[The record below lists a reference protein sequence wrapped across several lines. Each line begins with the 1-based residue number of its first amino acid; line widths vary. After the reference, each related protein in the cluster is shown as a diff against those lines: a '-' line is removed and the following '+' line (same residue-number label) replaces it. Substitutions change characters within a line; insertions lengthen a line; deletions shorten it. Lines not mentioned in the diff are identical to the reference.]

1 MSAQFR
7 GRFAVAVA
15 AVLFQT
21 AALAQST
28 PSDADLTAQL
38 QRMANAMRQ
47 GNYQGALIYQHEG
60 RLDSLKIFHA
70 AGTPE
75 RERLLSL
82 SGPTSE
88 VVRSG
93 GHLVCRLAGA
103 NSTLISFGAERS
115 LLPLVPHLRSSDLGA
130 SYKLVAVGEE
140 RVAGYQARVVDL
152 QACDEF
158 RYGYRLW
165 LERDSGMLL
174 RAALMGSNGQPLEQM
189 MFVNVEIGAAPRA
202 EDLSLSGEPATPA
215 KQEAAEV
222 AVNGPVHWKFVDLPP
237 SFRVE
242 SRLTS
247 PSGGDSEHL
256 LLTDGVA
263 NVSVYV
269 EPRVDDGVMGV
280 SVGGRGAL
288 SVFSRDM
295 DALRVVVL
303 GNVPT
308 RTAQRIAAA
317 LQPVT
322 ATK

>member
-1 MSAQFR
+1 MSAQLR

-15 AVLFQT
+15 VVLYQT

-28 PSDADLTAQL
+28 LSDAELTAQL

-60 RLDSLKIFHA
+60 RLDSLRIFHA

-82 SGPTSE
+82 SGPNSE

-93 GHLVCRLAGA
+93 GQLVCRLAGA

-115 LLPLVPHLRSSDLGA
+115 LLPLVPHLRSSDLSG
-130 SYKLVAVGEE
+130 SYKLVSVGEE
-140 RVAGYQARVVDL
+140 RVAGYQARVIDL

-174 RAALMGSNGQPLEQM
+174 RAALMGSNNQALEQM
-189 MFVNVEIGAAPRA
+189 MFVNVEIGAAPRS
-202 EDLSLSGEPATPA
+202 EDLALAGQTATPA

-222 AVNGPVHWKFVDLPP
+222 AMNGPVRWRFVDLPP

-247 PSGGDSEHL
+247 PSGSDSEHL

-269 EPRVDDGVMGV
+269 EPRADDVAVGV

-288 SVFSRDM
+288 SVYSRDM

-303 GNVPT
+303 GNVPV
-308 RTAQRIAAA
+308 RTAQRIADALRPAA
-317 LQPVT
+317 
-322 ATK
+322 AAH

>member
-1 MSAQFR
+1 MWAQFR
-7 GRFAVAVA
+7 GCLAVA
-15 AVLFQT
+15 AVAFCQT
-21 AALAQST
+21 ALAQ
-28 PSDADLTAQL
+28 PVLSDAELTAQL

-47 GNYQGALIYQHEG
+47 GNYQGAFIYQHEG
-60 RLDSLKIFHA
+60 RLDSLRIFHA

-115 LLPLVPHLRSSDLGA
+115 LLPLVPHLRSSELGG
-130 SYKLVAVGEE
+130 SYKLIGVGEE

-152 QACDEF
+152 QASDEF

-165 LERDSGMLL
+165 LERDSGLLL
-174 RAALMGSNGQPLEQM
+174 RAALMGSNNQPLEQM

-202 EDLSLSGEPATPA
+202 EDLILSGEPATQA

-222 AVNGPVHWKFVDLPP
+222 TVNGPPHWRFVDLPP
-237 SFRVE
+237 SFRIE
-242 SRLTS
+242 SRLAL
-247 PSGGDSEHL
+247 PSGADGEHL

-269 EPRVDDGVMGV
+269 EPRADDGTAGV
-280 SVGGRGAL
+280 SAGGRGAL
-288 SVFSRDM
+288 SVYSRD
-295 DALRVVVL
+295 LGVQRVVVR
-303 GNVPT
+303 GNVPA
-308 RTAQRIAAA
+308 RTAKRIAEA
-317 LQPVT
+317 LQPM
-322 ATK
+322 AGAQ